1 MGGLNDLIYKI
12 EEGILTHANYIN
24 TIRNPN
30 LLLNSLKELRDITG
44 NEKVKDSIAS
54 QITHLIISKRRAA
67 ENPGM
72 KEDNDVMLNT
82 VFYGPPGVGKT
93 LLGSKLAKIWSA
105 LGYLDGNKRTP
116 STNTNNEGLAAAIQ
130 DLMGGNQQEENNIT
144 SLFIIAVIIMVFIA
158 ALSLIWNFYSKF
170 GAYWTVMIIIIMF
183 IFIIIVSYYVI
194 NIVNSSNPTNSL
206 NNWSSSDKSTINKK
220 LENIKDA
227 EPDGDILRIV
237 TRADFVDKYVGG
249 TDKKTLNLLKSC
261 IGKVLFIDEAYSLI
275 NGVHD
280 EFGME
285 ALTTLNLFMS
295 QNPNK
300 IIVIMAGY
308 KDLLE
313 TGIFTVQPG
322 LQRRFM
328 WQFDCVGYDSK
339 ELTEILISQARDG
352 GWGFVN
358 DKEISDLIHNNYDL
372 FPAFGGDTKRLLF
385 YAKLEHSDEFMTNSK
400 NMSINLLSTQ
410 HVKKALTKLK
420 ENNIQQKSK
429 SDTQATNPLANM
441 MKAFSGKL

>member
-1 MGGLNDLIYKI
+1 MEGLNNLILNLEK
-12 EEGILTHANYIN
+12 GIIN
-24 TIRNPN
+24 DAKFINSIKYPN
-30 LLLNSLKELRDITG
+30 LLVKSLKELRDTIG
-44 NEKVKDSIAS
+44 NEKVKDSIAA
-54 QITHLIISKRRAA
+54 QITHLIISKRRAF
-67 ENPGM
+67 ENPDI

-93 LLGSKLAKIWSA
+93 LIASKMAKIWTA
-105 LGYLDGNKRTP
+105 LGYLQSNSDNGSGNGVKQ
-116 STNTNNEGLAAAIQ
+116 NNLSAAIQ
-130 DLMGGNQQEENNIT
+130 DLMGHNEQQETNVT

-158 ALSLIWNFYSKF
+158 ILSLVWNFYTKF
-170 GAYWTVMIIIIMF
+170 GVYWTIIIVIILF
-183 IFIIIVSYYVI
+183 IFIILVSYYVI
-194 NIVNSSNPTNSL
+194 NIINNPGSKIDTFKGSK
-206 NNWSSSDKSTINKK
+206 D
-220 LENIKDA
+220 LEKYVKDD
-227 EPDGDILRIV
+227 EPDNDILRIV

-249 TDKKTLNLLKSC
+249 TDKKTLNLLRSC
-261 IGKVLFIDEAYSLI
+261 IGKVLFIDEAYSLL

-300 IIVIMAGY
+300 IIIIMAGY

-328 WQFDCVGYDSK
+328 WQFDCEGYNGL
-339 ELTEILISQARDG
+339 ELYQILESQAKEG

-358 DKEISDLIHNNYDL
+358 DEEIKNLIEKNVDA

-385 YAKLEHSDEFMTNSK
+385 YSKLEHSSEFMTNSK

-410 HVKKALTKLK
+410 HIRKGLIKLK

-429 SDTQATNPLANM
+429 TDTTINTNPLANM
-441 MKAFSGKL
+441 MKAFSGRL